1 MTHLVLAATKNC
13 LLYDLCTAIQNE
25 RDDQVSKA
33 KMGIEKHLIFTDLKR
48 VSIQEFSND
57 FVMVKPDFQK
67 LVEEAANFT
76 SDYLPDKPF
85 LTNIKI
91 DVPIP
96 PQVAI

>member
-13 LLYDLCTAIQNE
+13 LLYDFCTAIQNE

-48 VSIQEFSND
+48 VSIQEFQND
-57 FVMVKPDFQK
+57 FAVAPDFQK

-76 SDYLPDKPF
+76 SDYLPKKPF
-85 LTNIKI
+85 LTSIKI

-96 PQVAI
+96 PQVAA